1 MSHAFIRLNECSH
14 LCTPKKNPVRLEAQ
28 FIQPMLIKK
37 LIVVALA
44 RLVITD
50 GCMTNEGKIR
60 EKKIVSKELSLGAA
74 VMENWMQVSFRYSRR
89 FGSLIKGRFYGLL
102 RIRNYWHL
110 ISGWIELLKLRFI
123 IIRNFLMYGRLL
135 ESVQRLACKLI
146 DNLF

>member
-1 MSHAFIRLNECSH
+1 M
-14 LCTPKKNPVRLEAQ
+14 
-28 FIQPMLIKK
+28 
-37 LIVVALA
+37 ALA

-102 RIRNYWHL
+102 RIRNY
-110 ISGWIELLKLRFI
+110 
-123 IIRNFLMYGRLL
+123 
-135 ESVQRLACKLI
+135 
-146 DNLF
+146 